1 MKHENKTLLFI
12 PVMMS
17 FFVMGFV
24 DIVGI
29 ATNYIKADFHL
40 SDFFANLFPSMI
52 FLWFFLLS
60 IPTSMLMNKLGCR
73 KTVLLSVVITSVAL
87 LMPCLNYSLGMM
99 LVSFS
104 LLGIGNT
111 LIQVSLNPLVANIVH
126 VDKLAGALTLGQ
138 FMKAIASFSAP
149 VIAGWMLLKFDNWIY
164 IFPCFIAISLITILG
179 LSIVS
184 IQEQKEERHSSFM
197 KCLSLLGDK
206 LVLILF
212 LGIVCHVGIDVG
224 INMTLPRILM
234 ERVGSNLAE
243 AGYASSI
250 YFLFRTVGCFAGA
263 FILMRCS
270 GKIFFKVSLI
280 GLLLGLI
287 GLLFVTNKLFIYLA
301 VVLIGLG
308 NSNIFSIIF
317 SQALLYKPEHKNE
330 ISGLMIMGLS
340 GGAVSPVFMG
350 LLSDWVAAQWGAILI
365 LCSGTF
371 YLFYVGM
378 KLRI

>member
-17 FFVMGFV
+17 FYVMGFV

-40 SDFFANLFPSMI
+40 SDSLANLFPSMI

-60 IPTSMLMNKLGCR
+60 IPASMLMNKLGCR

-87 LMPCLNYSLGMM
+87 LLPCLNYSLWMM

-126 VDKLAGALTLGQ
+126 VDKLAGALTSGQ
-138 FMKAIASFSAP
+138 FVKALASFSAP
-149 VIAGWMLLKFDNWIY
+149 VIAGWMLLNFDNWIY
-164 IFPCFIAISLITILG
+164 IFPCFIVISLLTIIG

-184 IQEQKEERHSSFM
+184 IKEQKEERHSSFM
-197 KCLSLLGDK
+197 KCLSLLSDK

-270 GKIFFKVSLI
+270 GKIFFKASLVC
-280 GLLLGLI
+280 LLLGLV
-287 GLLFVTNKLFIYLA
+287 GLLFVSNKLFIYLA

-317 SQALLYKPEHKNE
+317 SQALLHKPEHKNE

-340 GGAVSPVFMG
+340 GGAVFPLFMG
-350 LLSDWVAAQWGAILI
+350 LLSDWVVAQWGAVLI

-371 YLFYVGM
+371 YLFYVGI

>member
-24 DIVGI
+24 DIVGV

-40 SDFFANLFPSMI
+40 SDSLANLFPSMI

-87 LMPCLNYSLGMM
+87 LMPCLNYSLGVM

-126 VDKLAGALTLGQ
+126 VDKLTGTLTLGQ

-164 IFPCFIAISLITILG
+164 IFLCFIAISLITILG

-184 IQEQKEERHSSFM
+184 IQEQKEERRSSFM

-270 GKIFFKVSLI
+270 GKIFFKASLI

-340 GGAVSPVFMG
+340 GGAVFPVFMG
-350 LLSDWVAAQWGAILI
+350 LLSDWVTAQWGAILI

-371 YLFYVGM
+371 YLFYVST

>member
-17 FFVMGFV
+17 FYVMGFV

-40 SDFFANLFPSMI
+40 SDSLANLFPSMI

-60 IPTSMLMNKLGCR
+60 IPASMLMNKLGCR

-87 LMPCLNYSLGMM
+87 LLPCLNYSLWMM

-104 LLGIGNT
+104 LLGVGNT

-126 VDKLAGALTLGQ
+126 VDKLAGALTSGQ
-138 FMKAIASFSAP
+138 FVKALASFSAP
-149 VIAGWMLLKFDNWIY
+149 VIAGWMLLKFDNWTY
-164 IFPCFIAISLITILG
+164 IFPCFIVISLLTIIG

-184 IQEQKEERHSSFM
+184 IKEQKEERHSSFM
-197 KCLSLLGDK
+197 KCLSLLSDK

-270 GKIFFKVSLI
+270 GKIFFKASLVC
-280 GLLLGLI
+280 LLLGLV
-287 GLLFVTNKLFIYLA
+287 GLLFVSNKLFIYLA

-317 SQALLYKPEHKNE
+317 SQALLHKPEHKNE

-340 GGAVSPVFMG
+340 GGAVFPLFMG
-350 LLSDWVAAQWGAILI
+350 LLSDWVVAQWGAVLI

-371 YLFYVGM
+371 YLFYVGI

>member
-40 SDFFANLFPSMI
+40 SDSLANLFPSMI

-60 IPTSMLMNKLGCR
+60 IPASMLMNKIGCR

-87 LMPCLNYSLGMM
+87 LLPCLNYSLWMM

-126 VDKLAGALTLGQ
+126 VDKLAGALTSGQ

-149 VIAGWMLLKFDNWIY
+149 VIAGWMILKFDNWIY
-164 IFPCFIAISLITILG
+164 IFPCFIVISLITIIG

-184 IQEQKEERHSSFM
+184 IKEQKEERHSSFM

-250 YFLFRTVGCFAGA
+250 YFLFRTIGCFAGA

-270 GKIFFKVSLI
+270 GKIFFKASLVC
-280 GLLLGLI
+280 LLLGLV
-287 GLLFVTNKLFIYLA
+287 GLLFVTNELFVYLA

-317 SQALLYKPEHKNE
+317 SQALLHKPEHKNE

-340 GGAVSPVFMG
+340 GGAVFPVFMG
-350 LLSDWVAAQWGAILI
+350 LLSDWVAAQWGAVLI
-365 LCSGTF
+365 LCGGTF
-371 YLFYVGM
+371 YLFYVGR